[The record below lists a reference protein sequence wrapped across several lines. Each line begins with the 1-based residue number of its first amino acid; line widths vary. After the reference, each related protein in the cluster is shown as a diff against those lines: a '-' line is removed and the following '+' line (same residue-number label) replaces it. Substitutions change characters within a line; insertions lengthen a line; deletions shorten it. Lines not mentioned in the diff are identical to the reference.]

1 MHSANFAGSGLAED
15 IHDVDLRTPKV
26 QSDVEIYQAFN
37 VAISKCFNRFLGT
50 CKDQSAGF
58 AEGFASTEMLRAA
71 ECGWD
76 LTRL

>member
-1 MHSANFAGSGLAED
+1 VHSANFAGSGLAED

-58 AEGFASTEMLRAA
+58 AEGFASTEELRAA